1 MTRKH
6 AVGVAGAAVLVA
18 VALWATVEIGGGS
31 SGAGSGSSPVL
42 ARPTSQ
48 PFDNAGVCPK
58 ATDPVLPADAGCVT
72 AVATDLD
79 GDGATDRFS
88 VFARID
94 GGGRPTSWEALAV
107 IGGRPTPAVEVPTGQ
122 GVPYVYPRV
131 LAAYDMNGDGRS
143 EVFVK
148 LSAILY
154 HGGGQQILG
163 LYDVVG
169 GRIHPVDVRGQSD
182 PLVFHVGGIGGY
194 GDGGLCTRRDGHPVF
209 LLRHIQRRAPL
220 DWQSRERTYRWVG
233 QGTLALTGLARGTQ
247 PGSVYINDPRVHAFY
262 QLRCGPLLAP

>member
-1 MTRKH
+1 MAEARRSPRHGRWVSSVATELACSTSRPCVGDGNPPRPYHAQSEAGGSEGSVTRKH

-88 VFARID
+88 VFARI
-94 GGGRPTSWEALAV
+94 
-107 IGGRPTPAVEVPTGQ
+107 
-122 GVPYVYPRV
+122 
-131 LAAYDMNGDGRS
+131 
-143 EVFVK
+143 
-148 LSAILY
+148 
-154 HGGGQQILG
+154 
-163 LYDVVG
+163 
-169 GRIHPVDVRGQSD
+169 
-182 PLVFHVGGIGGY
+182 
-194 GDGGLCTRRDGHPVF
+194 
-209 LLRHIQRRAPL
+209 
-220 DWQSRERTYRWVG
+220 
-233 QGTLALTGLARGTQ
+233 
-247 PGSVYINDPRVHAFY
+247 
-262 QLRCGPLLAP
+262 